1 MLRHPPKEL
10 VRQSSEGNTEAF
22 VAAVRYYEDR
32 LATLIRYF
40 IDEENDAA
48 DVLQDTLLQAW
59 STRHQLRDPTKFG
72 PWLFQVARNRCRDFL
87 RGKHRRELP
96 TSQIELERIL
106 NESRTTLQDR
116 TESIL
121 RIRQAI
127 EKIPNYEANA
137 IKDFY
142 FKGLTIGEIAR
153 RTGRSD
159 GTIKR
164 RLSTGRN
171 WIREVLGVSAQRRR
185 PSMPAPGYS
194 KLKHRFPRERP
205 AIQIRKSE
213 RPPFSVDCQELRW
226 WFAVP
231 KIDQMVLV
239 ATYSPNPWE
248 LTSVMRLQAT
258 GVAEVHGVEG
268 IEIEV
273 TESSTQAPTESRVCS
288 IVGRLTEER
297 AQYLAVI
304 QRNGTFSVETF
315 LSEAFWRD
323 ALRKLEPQGPFDE
336 VAPCVFRRTDESCE
350 EAGAGNHDVRI
361 DGRLFSCLSFVELE
375 GEPEASDSVFTES
388 FLTAEGRTLLRRHFC
403 RPECEN
409 VSVDHS
415 EGVEVDGVRFVHWYD
430 NLTDLAFPQR

>member
-1 MLRHPPKEL
+1 MQLNPPEEL

-22 VAAVRYYEDR
+22 VSVVRYYEDR

-40 IDEENDAA
+40 IGDENDAE

-59 STRHQLRDPTKFG
+59 STQHQLRDPTKFG

-106 NESRTTLQDR
+106 NESRTTPQDQM
-116 TESIL
+116 ESIR
-121 RIRQAI
+121 RIRRAI
-127 EKIPNYEANA
+127 EKIPNYEANT

-142 FKGLTIGEIAR
+142 FKGFTIGEIAK

-171 WIREVLGVSAQRRR
+171 RIREVLGVSAQRRR
-185 PSMPAPGYS
+185 PSMSAPVS
-194 KLKHRFPRERP
+194 DELKHRFPPERP
-205 AIQIRKSE
+205 TIQIDRSE
-213 RPPFSVDCQELRW
+213 LPPFSVDCQELRW

-231 KIDQMVLV
+231 KRDESVFV
-239 ATYSPNPWE
+239 ATYSPNPWK

-258 GVAEVHGVEG
+258 GIAEVHGIEG
-268 IEIEV
+268 IVIQV
-273 TESSTQAPTESRVCS
+273 TESNTHPPMENKVCS
-288 IVGRLTEER
+288 IVGRLTEEK

-361 DGRLFSCLSFVELE
+361 DGRLFLCLRVLELE
-375 GEPEASDSVFTES
+375 GDPRASDSVFTES

-415 EGVEVDGVRFVHWYD
+415 ERVEVDGVRFVHWYD
-430 NLTDLAFPQR
+430 NLTDLAFHQR

>member
-10 VRQSSEGNTEAF
+10 VGQSSEGNTEAF

-40 IDEENDAA
+40 IDNENDAA

-59 STRHQLRDPTKFG
+59 STRHQLREPTKFG

-96 TSQIELERIL
+96 TSPIELERIL
-106 NESRTTLQDR
+106 NESRTTPQDR
-116 TESIL
+116 MESIR
-121 RIRQAI
+121 RIRRAI

-142 FKGLTIGEIAR
+142 FKGLTIGEIAK

-171 WIREVLGVSAQRRR
+171 RIREVLGVSEQRRR
-185 PSMPAPGYS
+185 PPMPAPVS
-194 KLKHRFPRERP
+194 HELKHRFPQERP
-205 AIQIRKSE
+205 TIQIGRSE
-213 RPPFSVDCQELRW
+213 CPSFSVDCQELRW

-231 KIDQMVLV
+231 KIDQSVLV
-239 ATYSPNPWE
+239 ATYSPDSWK
-248 LTSVMRLQAT
+248 LTSVMRLKAT

-273 TESSTQAPTESRVCS
+273 TESSTQTPTESRVCS

-323 ALRKLEPQGPFDE
+323 ALRMLEPQGTFNE
-336 VAPCVFRRTDESCE
+336 VAPREFRRTDESCE
-350 EAGAGNHDVRI
+350 EAGAGNHDVRVE
-361 DGRLFSCLSFVELE
+361 GRLFSCLRVLELE
-375 GEPEASDSVFTES
+375 GDPRASDSVFTES
-388 FLTAEGRTLLRRHFC
+388 FLTTEGRTLLRRHFC

-415 EGVEVDGVRFVHWYD
+415 EGVVVDGFSFVHWYD
-430 NLTDLAFPQR
+430 NLTDLAFQQR